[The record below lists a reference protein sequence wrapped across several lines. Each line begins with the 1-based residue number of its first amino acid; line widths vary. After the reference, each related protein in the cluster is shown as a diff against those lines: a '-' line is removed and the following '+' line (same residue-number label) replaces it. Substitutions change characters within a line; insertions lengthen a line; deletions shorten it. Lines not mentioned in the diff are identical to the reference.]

1 MLEVNASLVAVFGSN
16 GVKSS
21 EVMMDERFDGM
32 ESMGMLEE
40 RMRLFEL
47 ISSLFVRDSLR
58 YAG

>member
-1 MLEVNASLVAVFGSN
+1 MAVFGSN